1 MKRTDIGGQAVIE
14 GVMMR
19 SEKGTALV
27 VRRSDGTLAKEF
39 HHQRTRYK
47 KGSFPT
53 WPVVRGV
60 YAFFKA
66 LSDGMNITTRAAE
79 IFGEEEEEPTKFEK
93 WLAKRFGK
101 SAMDIMK
108 WIAIVL
114 AVVFA
119 IGLFFLLPIGIISLL
134 ELVFGK
140 MSPVLSAIVQGLVR
154 LVIFLLYIYA
164 ISKIKDIRRVFMY
177 HGAEHK
183 TIACY
188 EAELPMTPENAQK
201 CTRLHPRCG
210 TNYLFLTMA
219 VSIIVTTVVSALC
232 TLIPG
237 FTAWHDASGLNS
249 FLFRIARIV
258 LILPIAGISYEV
270 LKAAAKR
277 DNLVCRIARAPG
289 LALQHLTTKEPTEDM
304 LEVAIASFELAL
316 HPPKGDLEFDTK
328 ANAPEPDRKIEPEE
342 IPEPEPAE
350 EQPEEAETA
359 EEQPEEAETAA
370 DEASDADAGKGG
382 DE

>member
-1 MKRTDIGGQAVIE
+1 MKQTTIGGQAVIE

-27 VRRSDGTLAKEF
+27 VRRSDGSLAKEF
-39 HHQRTRYK
+39 HHKRTRYK

-60 YAFFKA
+60 YAFFQS
-66 LSDGMNITTRAAE
+66 LSDGMSITTRAAE
-79 IFGEEEEEPTKFEK
+79 MLGEEEEEPTKFEK
-93 WLAKRFGK
+93 WLAKRFNK
-101 SAMDIMK
+101 SAMDVVK
-108 WIAIVL
+108 WVAIALATVL
-114 AVVFA
+114 A
-119 IGLFFLLPIGIISLL
+119 IGLFFLLPIGVVSLL
-134 ELVFGK
+134 ELIVGST
-140 MSPVLSAIVQGLVR
+140 MNAALSAVVQGLVR
-154 LVIFLLYIYA
+154 LVIFLLYIYG
-164 ISKIKDIRRVFMY
+164 ISKIKDIKRVFMY

-188 EAELPMTPENAQK
+188 EAELPMTPENAAK

-219 VSIIVTTVVSALC
+219 VSIVVTTVVSALC

-237 FTAWHDASGLNS
+237 FSAWHDASGLNS

-270 LKAAAKR
+270 LKAAAR
-277 DNLVCRIARAPG
+277 RNNLICRIVRAPG

-316 HPPKGDLEFDTK
+316 HPPKGDLEFDEKACAQKTDAVQETEEPPAPGRTEQDAEK
-328 ANAPEPDRKIEPEE
+328 EANA
-342 IPEPEPAE
+342 
-350 EQPEEAETA
+350 
-359 EEQPEEAETAA
+359 
-370 DEASDADAGKGG
+370 
-382 DE
+382 

>member
-27 VRRSDGTLAKEF
+27 VRRSDGSLAKEF
-39 HHQRTRYK
+39 HHKRTRYK

-53 WPVVRGV
+53 WPIVRGV
-60 YAFFKA
+60 YAFVKA
-66 LSDGMNITTRAAE
+66 LSDGMTITTRAAE
-79 IFGEEEEEPTKFEK
+79 MLGEEEDEPSKFEK
-93 WLAKRFGK
+93 WLARRFNK
-101 SAMDIMK
+101 SAMDVVK
-108 WIAIVL
+108 GTAVVL
-114 AVVFA
+114 AVILA
-119 IGLFFLLPIGIISLL
+119 IGLFFFLPIGIISLV
-134 ELVFGK
+134 ELAFGK
-140 MSPVLSAIVQGLVR
+140 MSPVLSAIVQGVIR
-154 LVIFLLYIYA
+154 LAIFLLYLYG
-164 ISKIKDIRRVFMY
+164 ISKIKEIKRVFMY

-188 EAELPMTPENAQK
+188 EAEMEMTPENAAK

-219 VSIIVTTVVSALC
+219 VSIVVTAVVSALC

-237 FTAWHDASGLNS
+237 FTAWHDASALNT

-258 LILPIAGISYEV
+258 LIPLIAGVSYEV

-277 DNLVCRIARAPG
+277 DNLVCRVVRAPG

-304 LEVAIASFELAL
+304 LEVAIESFNLAL
-316 HPPKGDLEFDTK
+316 HPPKGDMEFDEK
-328 ANAPEPDRKIEPEE
+328 AAAKTAESEPSDAAEPE
-342 IPEPEPAE
+342 
-350 EQPEEAETA
+350 
-359 EEQPEEAETAA
+359 A
-370 DEASDADAGKGG
+370 DVAKEADA
-382 DE
+382 

>member
-27 VRRSDGTLAKEF
+27 VRRGDGSLAKEF
-39 HHQRTRYK
+39 HHKRTRYK

-60 YAFFKA
+60 YAFFNA
-66 LSDGMNITTRAAE
+66 LSDGMSITTRAAE
-79 IFGEEEEEPTKFEK
+79 MLGEEEEEPSKFEK
-93 WLAKRFGK
+93 WLAKRFNK
-101 SAMDIMK
+101 SAMDIVK
-108 WIAIVL
+108 WVAIVL
-114 AVVFA
+114 AVVLA

-134 ELVFGK
+134 ELIFGK
-140 MSPVLSAIVQGLVR
+140 MSAVWSAVVQGLVR
-154 LVIFLLYIYA
+154 LAIFLLYIYG
-164 ISKIKDIRRVFMY
+164 ISKIKDIKRVFMY

-188 EAELPMTPENAQK
+188 EAELPMTPENAAK

-219 VSIIVTTVVSALC
+219 VSIVVTTVVSALC

-237 FTAWHDASGLNS
+237 FTVWHDASKLNS
-249 FLFRIARIV
+249 FLFRLARIV

-270 LKAAAKR
+270 LKAAAKHE
-277 DNLVCRIARAPG
+277 NLFCRIVRAPG

-316 HPPKGDLEFDTK
+316 HPPKGDLEFDEK
-328 ANAPEPDRKIEPEE
+328 AVQPKPQEAVD
-342 IPEPEPAE
+342 PEPAPSVI
-350 EQPEEAETA
+350 QDNAAEEA
-359 EEQPEEAETAA
+359 
-370 DEASDADAGKGG
+370 DK
-382 DE
+382 

>member
-27 VRRSDGTLAKEF
+27 VRRSDGSLAKEF
-39 HHQRTRYK
+39 HHKRTRYR

-60 YAFFKA
+60 YAFFNA
-66 LSDGMNITTRAAE
+66 LSDGMSITTRAAE
-79 IFGEEEEEPTKFEK
+79 MLGEEEEEPSKFEK
-93 WLAKRFGK
+93 WLAKRFNK
-101 SAMDIMK
+101 SAMDVVK
-108 WIAIVL
+108 WVAIVL
-114 AVVFA
+114 AVVLA

-134 ELVFGK
+134 ELIFGK
-140 MSPVLSAIVQGLVR
+140 ISAVWSAVVQGLVR
-154 LVIFLLYIYA
+154 LVIFLLYIYG
-164 ISKIKDIRRVFMY
+164 ISKIKDIKRVFMY

-188 EAELPMTPENAQK
+188 EAELPMTPENAAK

-237 FTAWHDASGLNS
+237 FTVWHDASKLNS
-249 FLFRIARIV
+249 FLFRLARIV

-270 LKAAAKR
+270 LKAAAKHE
-277 DNLVCRIARAPG
+277 NLFCRIVRAPG

-316 HPPKGDLEFDTK
+316 HPPKGDLEFDEK
-328 ANAPEPDRKIEPEE
+328 ATQPKPEE
-342 IPEPEPAE
+342 PVDPEPASDVP
-350 EQPEEAETA
+350 QDNAAEEA
-359 EEQPEEAETAA
+359 
-370 DEASDADAGKGG
+370 DK
-382 DE
+382 

>member
-27 VRRSDGTLAKEF
+27 VRRSDGSLAKEF
-39 HHQRTRYK
+39 HHKRTRYK

-60 YAFFKA
+60 YAFFGA

-79 IFGEEEEEPTKFEK
+79 MLGEEEEEPSKFEK
-93 WLAKRFGK
+93 WLAKRFDK
-101 SAMDIMK
+101 SAMDVVK
-108 WIAIVL
+108 WVAIVL
-114 AVVFA
+114 ALVLAV
-119 IGLFFLLPIGIISLL
+119 GLFFLLPIGIISLL
-134 ELVFGK
+134 ELIFGK
-140 MSPVLSAIVQGLVR
+140 MSAVWSAVVQGLIR
-154 LVIFLLYIYA
+154 LVIFLLYIYG
-164 ISKIKDIRRVFMY
+164 ISQIKDIKRVFMY

-188 EAELPMTPENAQK
+188 EAELPMTPENAAK

-277 DNLVCRIARAPG
+277 DNLICRVARAPG
-289 LALQHLTTKEPTEDM
+289 LALQHLTTKEPTADM
-304 LEVAIASFELAL
+304 LEVAIASFEIAL
-316 HPPKGDLEFDTK
+316 HPPKGDLEFDEKTAAQK
-328 ANAPEPDRKIEPEE
+328 NETPEE
-342 IPEPEPAE
+342 KPE
-350 EQPEEAETA
+350 
-359 EEQPEEAETAA
+359 
-370 DEASDADAGKGG
+370 SDAQEETDA
-382 DE
+382 

>member
-27 VRRSDGTLAKEF
+27 VRRGDGSLAKEF
-39 HHQRTRYK
+39 HHKRIRYK

-60 YAFFKA
+60 YAFFNA
-66 LSDGMNITTRAAE
+66 LSDGMTITTRAAE
-79 IFGEEEEEPTKFEK
+79 MLGEEEEEPSKFEK
-93 WLAKRFGK
+93 WLAKRFNK
-101 SAMDIMK
+101 SAMDVVK
-108 WIAIVL
+108 WVAIVL
-114 AVVFA
+114 AVVLA
-119 IGLFFLLPIGIISLL
+119 IVLFFLLPIGIISLL
-134 ELVFGK
+134 ELIFGK
-140 MSPVLSAIVQGLVR
+140 MSAVWSAVVQGLVR
-154 LVIFLLYIYA
+154 LAIFLLYIYG
-164 ISKIKDIRRVFMY
+164 ISKIKEIKRVFMY

-188 EAELPMTPENAQK
+188 EAELPMTPENAAK

-237 FTAWHDASGLNS
+237 FTVWHDASKLNS
-249 FLFRIARIV
+249 FLFRLARIV

-270 LKAAAKR
+270 LKAAAKHE
-277 DNLVCRIARAPG
+277 NLFCRIVRAPG

-316 HPPKGDLEFDTK
+316 HPPKGDLEFDEKTTQPK
-328 ANAPEPDRKIEPEE
+328 PEEPVDPEPTPDVPQDNA
-342 IPEPEPAE
+342 AE
-350 EQPEEAETA
+350 V
-359 EEQPEEAETAA
+359 A
-370 DEASDADAGKGG
+370 DN
-382 DE
+382 

>member
-27 VRRSDGTLAKEF
+27 VRRGDGSLAKEF

-66 LSDGMNITTRAAE
+66 LSDGMSITTRAAE
-79 IFGEEEEEPTKFEK
+79 LLGEETEEPSKFEK
-93 WLAKRFGK
+93 WLAKRFNK
-101 SAMDIMK
+101 SAMDVVK
-108 WIAIVL
+108 GAAILLAAVL
-114 AVVFA
+114 A

-134 ELVFGK
+134 ELIFGK
-140 MSPVLSAIVQGLVR
+140 MSAVWSAVVQGLVR
-154 LVIFLLYIYA
+154 LIIFLLYIYG
-164 ISKIKDIRRVFMY
+164 ISKFKDIKRVFMY

-188 EAELPMTPENAQK
+188 EAELPMTPENAAK

-219 VSIIVTTVVSALC
+219 VSIVVTTVVSALC

-237 FTAWHDASGLNS
+237 FTAWHDASGVNR

-258 LILPIAGISYEV
+258 LILPIAGVSYEV

-316 HPPKGDLEFDTK
+316 HPPKGDLEFDEK
-328 ANAPEPDRKIEPEE
+328 ATAEPHEKAEEPETKE
-342 IPEPEPAE
+342 EPEA
-350 EQPEEAETA
+350 
-359 EEQPEEAETAA
+359 
-370 DEASDADAGKGG
+370 
-382 DE
+382 

>member
-27 VRRSDGTLAKEF
+27 VRRGDGSLAKEF
-39 HHQRTRYK
+39 HHKRTRYK

-60 YAFFKA
+60 YAFFNA
-66 LSDGMNITTRAAE
+66 LSDGMSITTRAAE
-79 IFGEEEEEPTKFEK
+79 MLGEEEEEPSKFEK
-93 WLAKRFGK
+93 WLAKRFNK
-101 SAMDIMK
+101 SAMDIVK
-108 WIAIVL
+108 WVAIVL
-114 AVVFA
+114 AVVLA

-134 ELVFGK
+134 ELIFGK
-140 MSPVLSAIVQGLVR
+140 MSAVWSAVVQGLVR
-154 LVIFLLYIYA
+154 LAIFLLYIYG
-164 ISKIKDIRRVFMY
+164 ISKIKDIKRVFMY

-188 EAELPMTPENAQK
+188 EAELPMTPENAAK

-219 VSIIVTTVVSALC
+219 VSIVVTTVVSALC

-237 FTAWHDASGLNS
+237 FTVWHDASKLNS
-249 FLFRIARIV
+249 FLFRLARIV

-270 LKAAAKR
+270 LKAAAKHE
-277 DNLVCRIARAPG
+277 NLFCRIVRAPG

-316 HPPKGDLEFDTK
+316 HPPKGDLEFDEK
-328 ANAPEPDRKIEPEE
+328 AVQPKPQEAVD
-342 IPEPEPAE
+342 PEPAPSVI
-350 EQPEEAETA
+350 QDNAA
-359 EEQPEEAETAA
+359 EET
-370 DEASDADAGKGG
+370 DK
-382 DE
+382 

>member
-27 VRRSDGTLAKEF
+27 VRRSDGSLAKEF

-53 WPVVRGV
+53 WPIVRGV

-66 LSDGMNITTRAAE
+66 LSDGMSITSRAAE
-79 IFGEEEEEPTKFEK
+79 MLGEEEEEPSKFEK
-93 WLAKRFGK
+93 WLAKRFNK
-101 SAMDIMK
+101 STMDVVK
-108 WIAIVL
+108 GVAIVL
-114 AVVFA
+114 ALALA
-119 IGLFFLLPIGIISLL
+119 IGLFFLLPIGAVSLL

-140 MSPVLSAIVQGLVR
+140 MGPVWSAVVQGLVR
-154 LVIFLLYIYA
+154 LAVFLLYIYG
-164 ISKIKDIRRVFMY
+164 ISRIKDIKRVFMY

-188 EAELPMTPENAQK
+188 EAELPMTPENAAK

-219 VSIIVTTVVSALC
+219 VSIIVTTAVSALC

-237 FTAWHDASGLNS
+237 FTAWHDASGVNR

-258 LILPIAGISYEV
+258 LILPIAGVSYEV

-277 DNLVCRIARAPG
+277 DNLVCRDARAPG
-289 LALQHLTTKEPTEDM
+289 LALQRLTTKEPTADM

-316 HPPKGDLEFDTK
+316 HPPKGDLEFDEK
-328 ANAPEPDRKIEPEE
+328 ATAAKTAEASEAKPEE
-342 IPEPEPAE
+342 EK
-350 EQPEEAETA
+350 ET
-359 EEQPEEAETAA
+359 
-370 DEASDADAGKGG
+370 DA
-382 DE
+382 

>member
-1 MKRTDIGGQAVIE
+1 MKRTDIGGQAVVE

-27 VRRSDGTLAKEF
+27 VRRSDGSLAKEF

-66 LSDGMNITTRAAE
+66 LSDGMSITTRAAE
-79 IFGEEEEEPTKFEK
+79 IFGEEETEPSKFEK
-93 WLAKRFGK
+93 WLAKRFDK
-101 SAMDIMK
+101 SAMDIVK
-108 WIAIVL
+108 WTAVVL
-114 AVVFA
+114 AVILA
-119 IGLFFLLPIGIISLL
+119 IGLFFLLPIGVISLL
-134 ELVFGK
+134 ELAFGK
-140 MSPVLSAIVQGLVR
+140 MSPVLSAIVQGLIR
-154 LVIFLLYIYA
+154 LVIFLVYLYA
-164 ISKIKDIRRVFMY
+164 ISGIRDIRRVFMY

-201 CTRLHPRCG
+201 CTRFHPRCG

-249 FLFRIARIV
+249 FLFRLARIV

-270 LKAAAKR
+270 LKAAAKH

-289 LALQHLTTKEPTEDM
+289 LALQHLTTKEPTGDM

-342 IPEPEPAE
+342 IPEPEPTE
-350 EQPEEAETA
+350 EQTEDAETA
-359 EEQPEEAETAA
+359 V
-370 DEASDADAGKGG
+370 DEAPDADAGEGG

>member
-1 MKRTDIGGQAVIE
+1 MKRTNIGGQAVIE

-27 VRRSDGTLAKEF
+27 VRRSDGSLAKEF
-39 HHQRTRYK
+39 HHKRTRYK

-60 YAFFKA
+60 YAFFQS
-66 LSDGMNITTRAAE
+66 LSDGMSITTRAAE
-79 IFGEEEEEPTKFEK
+79 MLGEEEEEPTKFEK
-93 WLAKRFGK
+93 WLAKRFNK
-101 SAMDIMK
+101 SAMDVVK
-108 WIAIVL
+108 WVAIAL
-114 AVVFA
+114 AVVLA
-119 IGLFFLLPIGIISLL
+119 IGLFFLLPIGIVSLL
-134 ELVFGK
+134 ELIVGGT
-140 MSPVLSAIVQGLVR
+140 MNAALSAVVQGLVR
-154 LVIFLLYIYA
+154 LVIFLLYIYG
-164 ISKIKDIRRVFMY
+164 ISKIKDIKRVFMY

-188 EAELPMTPENAQK
+188 EAELPMTPENAAK

-219 VSIIVTTVVSALC
+219 VSIVVTTIISALC

-237 FTAWHDASGLNS
+237 FNEWHNASGLHS
-249 FLFRIARIV
+249 FLFRLARIV

-270 LKAAAKR
+270 LKAAARR
-277 DNLVCRIARAPG
+277 DDPICRIVRAPG

-316 HPPKGDLEFDTK
+316 HPPKGDLEFDEK
-328 ANAPEPDRKIEPEE
+328 ACAQKKDAAPEMKEPPT
-342 IPEPEPAE
+342 PETPVQKAE
-350 EQPEEAETA
+350 KE
-359 EEQPEEAETAA
+359 
-370 DEASDADAGKGG
+370 ADA
-382 DE
+382 

>member
-1 MKRTDIGGQAVIE
+1 MKRTDIGGQAVVE

-27 VRRSDGTLAKEF
+27 VRRSDGSLAKEF

-66 LSDGMNITTRAAE
+66 LSDGMSITTRAAE
-79 IFGEEEEEPTKFEK
+79 IFGEEETEPSKFEK
-93 WLAKRFGK
+93 WLAKRFDK
-101 SAMDIMK
+101 SAMDIVK
-108 WIAIVL
+108 WTAVVL
-114 AVVFA
+114 AVILA
-119 IGLFFLLPIGIISLL
+119 IGLFFLLPIGVISLL
-134 ELVFGK
+134 ELAFGK
-140 MSPVLSAIVQGLVR
+140 MSPVLSAIVQGLIR
-154 LVIFLLYIYA
+154 LVIFLVYLYA
-164 ISKIKDIRRVFMY
+164 ISGIRDIRRVFMY

-249 FLFRIARIV
+249 FLFRLARIV

-270 LKAAAKR
+270 LKAAAKH

-289 LALQHLTTKEPTEDM
+289 LALQHLTTKEPTGDM

-328 ANAPEPDRKIEPEE
+328 ANAPELDRKIEPEE
-342 IPEPEPAE
+342 IPEPEPTE
-350 EQPEEAETA
+350 EQTEDAETA
-359 EEQPEEAETAA
+359 V
-370 DEASDADAGKGG
+370 DEAPDADAGEGG

>member
-1 MKRTDIGGQAVIE
+1 MKQTTIGGQAVIE

-27 VRRSDGTLAKEF
+27 VRRSDGSLAKEF
-39 HHQRTRYK
+39 HHKRTRYK

-60 YAFFKA
+60 YAFFQS
-66 LSDGMNITTRAAE
+66 LSDGMSITTRAAE
-79 IFGEEEEEPTKFEK
+79 MLGEEEEEPTKFEK
-93 WLAKRFGK
+93 WLAKRFNK
-101 SAMDIMK
+101 SAMDVVK
-108 WIAIVL
+108 WVAIAL
-114 AVVFA
+114 ATMLA
-119 IGLFFLLPIGIISLL
+119 IGLFFLLPIGVVSLL
-134 ELVFGK
+134 ELIVGST
-140 MSPVLSAIVQGLVR
+140 MNAALSAVVQGLVR
-154 LVIFLLYIYA
+154 LVIFLLYIYG
-164 ISKIKDIRRVFMY
+164 ISKIKDIKRVFMY

-188 EAELPMTPENAQK
+188 EAELPMTPENAAK

-219 VSIIVTTVVSALC
+219 VSIVVTTVVSALC

-237 FTAWHDASGLNS
+237 FSAWHDASGLNS

-270 LKAAAKR
+270 LKAAAR
-277 DNLVCRIARAPG
+277 RNNLICRIVRAPG

-316 HPPKGDLEFDTK
+316 HPPKGDLEFDEKACAQKTDAVQETEEPPAPGRTEQDAEK
-328 ANAPEPDRKIEPEE
+328 EANA
-342 IPEPEPAE
+342 
-350 EQPEEAETA
+350 
-359 EEQPEEAETAA
+359 
-370 DEASDADAGKGG
+370 
-382 DE
+382 

>member
-27 VRRSDGTLAKEF
+27 VRRSDGSLAKEF
-39 HHQRTRYK
+39 HHKRTRYR

-60 YAFFKA
+60 YAFFNA
-66 LSDGMNITTRAAE
+66 LSDGMSITTRAAE
-79 IFGEEEEEPTKFEK
+79 MLGEEEEEPSKFEK
-93 WLAKRFGK
+93 WLAKRFNK
-101 SAMDIMK
+101 SAMDVVK
-108 WIAIVL
+108 WVAIVL
-114 AVVFA
+114 AVVLA

-134 ELVFGK
+134 ELIFGK
-140 MSPVLSAIVQGLVR
+140 MSAVWSAVVQGLVR
-154 LVIFLLYIYA
+154 LVIFLLYIYG

-188 EAELPMTPENAQK
+188 EAELPMTPENAAK

-219 VSIIVTTVVSALC
+219 VSIVVTTVVSALC

-237 FTAWHDASGLNS
+237 FTVWHDASKLNS
-249 FLFRIARIV
+249 FLFRLARIV

-270 LKAAAKR
+270 LKAAAKHE
-277 DNLVCRIARAPG
+277 NLFCRIVRAPG

-304 LEVAIASFELAL
+304 LEVAIASFGLAL
-316 HPPKGDLEFDTK
+316 HPPKGDLEFDEK
-328 ANAPEPDRKIEPEE
+328 AVQPKLEKPDD
-342 IPEPEPAE
+342 PEPAPAVPQE
-350 EQPEEAETA
+350 NAAEEA
-359 EEQPEEAETAA
+359 
-370 DEASDADAGKGG
+370 DK
-382 DE
+382 

>member
-1 MKRTDIGGQAVIE
+1 MKQTTIGGQAVIE

-27 VRRSDGTLAKEF
+27 VRRSDGSLAKEF
-39 HHQRTRYK
+39 HHKRTRYK

-60 YAFFKA
+60 YAFFQS
-66 LSDGMNITTRAAE
+66 LSDGMSITTRAAE
-79 IFGEEEEEPTKFEK
+79 MLGEEEEEPTMFEK
-93 WLAKRFGK
+93 WLAKRFNK
-101 SAMDIMK
+101 SAMDVVK
-108 WIAIVL
+108 WVAIALAAVL
-114 AVVFA
+114 A
-119 IGLFFLLPIGIISLL
+119 IGLFFLLPIGVVSLL
-134 ELVFGK
+134 ELIVGST
-140 MSPVLSAIVQGLVR
+140 MNAALSAVVQGFVR
-154 LVIFLLYIYA
+154 LAIFLLYIYG
-164 ISKIKDIRRVFMY
+164 ISKIKDIKRVFMY

-188 EAELPMTPENAQK
+188 EAELPMTPENAAK

-219 VSIIVTTVVSALC
+219 VSIVVTTVVSALC

-237 FTAWHDASGLNS
+237 FSAWHDASGLNS

-270 LKAAAKR
+270 LKAAAR
-277 DNLVCRIARAPG
+277 RNDLICRIVRAPG

-316 HPPKGDLEFDTK
+316 HPPKGDLEFDEKACAQKTDAVQETEEPPAPGQTEQDAEK
-328 ANAPEPDRKIEPEE
+328 EANA
-342 IPEPEPAE
+342 
-350 EQPEEAETA
+350 
-359 EEQPEEAETAA
+359 
-370 DEASDADAGKGG
+370 
-382 DE
+382 

>member
-27 VRRSDGTLAKEF
+27 VRRSDGSLAKEF

-66 LSDGMNITTRAAE
+66 LSDGMSITTRAAE
-79 IFGEEEEEPTKFEK
+79 LLGEETEEPSKFEQ
-93 WLAKRFGK
+93 WVAKRFNK
-101 SAMDIMK
+101 SAMDVVK
-108 WIAIVL
+108 WVAILL
-114 AVVFA
+114 AVALA
-119 IGLFFLLPIGIISLL
+119 IGLFFLLPIGVISLL
-134 ELVFGK
+134 ELIFGK
-140 MSPVLSAIVQGLVR
+140 MNAVWSAVVQGLVR
-154 LVIFLLYIYA
+154 LVIFLFYIYG
-164 ISKIKDIRRVFMY
+164 ISKIKDIKRVFMY

-188 EAELPMTPENAQK
+188 EAELPMTPENAAK

-219 VSIIVTTVVSALC
+219 VSIVVTTVISALC

-237 FTAWHDASGLNS
+237 FTAWHDASGLNR

-277 DNLVCRIARAPG
+277 ENLVSRIARAPG
-289 LALQHLTTKEPTEDM
+289 LALQHLTTKEPTADM

-316 HPPKGDLEFDTK
+316 HPPKGDLEFDEKASATK
-328 ANAPEPDRKIEPEE
+328 TEE
-342 IPEPEPAE
+342 ASEAVEKPAE
-350 EQPEEAETA
+350 APKTDPDANEAA
-359 EEQPEEAETAA
+359 EA
-370 DEASDADAGKGG
+370 
-382 DE
+382 

>member
-27 VRRSDGTLAKEF
+27 VRRSDGSLAKEF
-39 HHQRTRYK
+39 HHKRTRYR

-60 YAFFKA
+60 YAFFNA
-66 LSDGMNITTRAAE
+66 LSDGMTITTRAAE
-79 IFGEEEEEPTKFEK
+79 MLGEEEEEPSKFEQ
-93 WLAKRFGK
+93 WLAKRFNK
-101 SAMDIMK
+101 SAMDVVK
-108 WIAIVL
+108 WIAIFLAAVL
-114 AVVFA
+114 A

-134 ELVFGK
+134 ELIFGK
-140 MSPVLSAIVQGLVR
+140 MSAVWSAVVQGLIR
-154 LVIFLLYIYA
+154 LLIFLLYIYG
-164 ISKIKDIRRVFMY
+164 ISKIKDIGRVFMY

-188 EAELPMTPENAQK
+188 EAELPMTPENAAK

-219 VSIIVTTVVSALC
+219 VSIVVTTVVSALC

-237 FTAWHDASGLNS
+237 FTAWHDASGLHS

-277 DNLVCRIARAPG
+277 DNLVCRVARAPG
-289 LALQHLTTKEPTEDM
+289 LALQHLTTKEPTKDM

-316 HPPKGDLEFDTK
+316 HPPKGDLEFNEK
-328 ANAPEPDRKIEPEE
+328 AEESGSEGEKPEE
-342 IPEPEPAE
+342 PTPEQPATQAE
-350 EQPEEAETA
+350 E
-359 EEQPEEAETAA
+359 
-370 DEASDADAGKGG
+370 DAVR
-382 DE
+382 

>member
-359 EEQPEEAETAA
+359 A
-370 DEASDADAGKGG
+370 DEASDADAGEGG

>member
-27 VRRSDGTLAKEF
+27 VRRSDGSLAREF
-39 HHQRTRYK
+39 HHKRTRYK

-60 YAFFKA
+60 YAFVKA
-66 LSDGMNITTRAAE
+66 LTDGMTVTTRAAE
-79 IFGEEEEEPTKFEK
+79 MLGTEEEEPTKFEK
-93 WLAKRFGK
+93 WLAKRFNK
-101 SAMDIMK
+101 SAMDVVK
-108 WIAIVL
+108 ATAIVL
-114 AVVFA
+114 AAILA
-119 IGLFFLLPIGIISLL
+119 IGLFFFLPIGVISLL
-134 ELVFGK
+134 ELAFGK
-140 MSPVLSAIVQGLVR
+140 MSPVLSAIVQGAIR
-154 LVIFLLYIYA
+154 LAIFLLYIYG

-188 EAELPMTPENAQK
+188 EAELPLTPENAAK

-219 VSIIVTTVVSALC
+219 VSIVVTAAVSALC

-237 FTAWHDASGLNS
+237 FTEWHNASTLNT
-249 FLFRIARIV
+249 FLFRLARIV
-258 LILPIAGISYEV
+258 LLPLIAGVSYEV

-277 DNLVCRIARAPG
+277 DNLVCRIVRAPG

-304 LEVAIASFELAL
+304 LEVAIESFGLAL
-316 HPPKGDLEFDTK
+316 HPPKDDLEFTEK
-328 ANAPEPDRKIEPEE
+328 AAEKPAEPGTEAEPEQEPGTAEGSEPDAGTE
-342 IPEPEPAE
+342 
-350 EQPEEAETA
+350 
-359 EEQPEEAETAA
+359 
-370 DEASDADAGKGG
+370 ADA
-382 DE
+382 

>member
-27 VRRSDGTLAKEF
+27 VRRSDGSLAKEF
-39 HHQRTRYK
+39 HHKRTRYR

-53 WPVVRGV
+53 WPIVRGV
-60 YAFFKA
+60 YAFVQA
-66 LSDGMNITTRAAE
+66 LSDGMSITTRAAE
-79 IFGEEEEEPTKFEK
+79 MLGEEEEEPSKFEQ
-93 WLAKRFGK
+93 WLAKRFDK

-108 WIAIVL
+108 WTAIVL
-114 AVVFA
+114 AVILA
-119 IGLFFLLPIGIISLL
+119 IGLFFLLPIGAGSLL
-134 ELVFGK
+134 ELIFGK
-140 MSPVLSAIVQGLVR
+140 MSPVWSAVVQGLVR
-154 LVIFLLYIYA
+154 LVIFLLYIYG
-164 ISKIKDIRRVFMY
+164 ISKIKDIKRVFMY

-188 EAELPMTPENAQK
+188 EAELSMTPENAAK

-219 VSIIVTTVVSALC
+219 VSIVVTTAVSALC

-237 FTAWHDASGLNS
+237 FTEWHDASGVNTL
-249 FLFRIARIV
+249 LFRLARIV
-258 LILPIAGISYEV
+258 LIPLIAGVSYEV

-277 DNLVCRIARAPG
+277 ENAVCRIVRAPG
-289 LALQHLTTKEPTEDM
+289 LALQHLTTKEPTGDM

-316 HPPKGDLEFDTK
+316 HPPKGDLEFKD
-328 ANAPEPDRKIEPEE
+328 NAKEQTPQKPETVSEPEDK
-342 IPEPEPAE
+342 AGE
-350 EQPEEAETA
+350 ETVA
-359 EEQPEEAETAA
+359 
-370 DEASDADAGKGG
+370 
-382 DE
+382 

>member
-27 VRRSDGTLAKEF
+27 VRRGDGSLAKEF
-39 HHQRTRYK
+39 HHKRTRYK

-60 YAFFKA
+60 YAFFNA
-66 LSDGMNITTRAAE
+66 LSDGMSITTRAAE
-79 IFGEEEEEPTKFEK
+79 MLGEEEEEPSKFEK
-93 WLAKRFGK
+93 WLAKRFNK
-101 SAMDIMK
+101 SAMDVVK
-108 WIAIVL
+108 WVAIVL
-114 AVVFA
+114 AVVLA

-134 ELVFGK
+134 ELIFGK
-140 MSPVLSAIVQGLVR
+140 MSAVWSAVVQGLVR
-154 LVIFLLYIYA
+154 LVIFLLYIYG

-188 EAELPMTPENAQK
+188 EAELPMTPENAAK

-219 VSIIVTTVVSALC
+219 VSIVVTTVVSALC

-237 FTAWHDASGLNS
+237 FTVWHDASKLNS
-249 FLFRIARIV
+249 FLFRLARIV

-270 LKAAAKR
+270 LKAAAKHE
-277 DNLVCRIARAPG
+277 NLFCRIVRTPG

-316 HPPKGDLEFDTK
+316 HPPKGDLEFDEKTVQPK
-328 ANAPEPDRKIEPEE
+328 PEKPDD
-342 IPEPEPAE
+342 PEPAPAVPQE
-350 EQPEEAETA
+350 NAAEEA
-359 EEQPEEAETAA
+359 
-370 DEASDADAGKGG
+370 DK
-382 DE
+382 

>member
-1 MKRTDIGGQAVIE
+1 MKHTSIGGQAVIE

-27 VRRSDGTLAKEF
+27 VRRSDGSLAKEF
-39 HHQRTRYK
+39 HHKRTRYK

-60 YAFFKA
+60 YAFFQS
-66 LSDGMNITTRAAE
+66 LSDGMSITTRAAE
-79 IFGEEEEEPTKFEK
+79 MLGEEEEEPSKFER
-93 WLAKRFGK
+93 WLAKRFNK
-101 SAMDIMK
+101 SAMDVVK
-108 WIAIVL
+108 WTAIVL
-114 AVVFA
+114 AVILA
-119 IGLFFLLPIGIISLL
+119 LGLFFLLPIGAISLL
-134 ELVFGK
+134 ELIFGK
-140 MSPVLSAIVQGLVR
+140 MSPVWSAVVQGFVR
-154 LVIFLLYIYA
+154 LAIFLLYIYG
-164 ISKIKDIRRVFMY
+164 ISKIKDIKRVFMY

-188 EAELPMTPENAQK
+188 EAELPMTPENAMK

-219 VSIIVTTVVSALC
+219 VSIVITTVVSALC

-249 FLFRIARIV
+249 FLFRLARIV

-316 HPPKGDLEFDTK
+316 HPPKGDLKFEEKTVEPKPADSQK
-328 ANAPEPDRKIEPEE
+328 PEPDTQEE
-342 IPEPEPAE
+342 
-350 EQPEEAETA
+350 T
-359 EEQPEEAETAA
+359 
-370 DEASDADAGKGG
+370 DV
-382 DE
+382 

>member
-27 VRRSDGTLAKEF
+27 VRRGDGSLAKEF

-66 LSDGMNITTRAAE
+66 LSDGMSITTRAAE
-79 IFGEEEEEPTKFEK
+79 MLGEEEEKPSKFEQ
-93 WLAKRFGK
+93 WLAKRFNK
-101 SAMDIMK
+101 SAMDVVK
-108 WIAIVL
+108 GAAILLAAVL
-114 AVVFA
+114 A

-134 ELVFGK
+134 ELIFGK
-140 MSPVLSAIVQGLVR
+140 MSAVWSAVVQGLVR
-154 LVIFLLYIYA
+154 LIIFLLYIYG
-164 ISKIKDIRRVFMY
+164 ISKIKDIKRVFMY

-188 EAELPMTPENAQK
+188 EAELPMTPENAAK

-219 VSIIVTTVVSALC
+219 VSIVVTTVISALC

-237 FTAWHDASGLNS
+237 FTAWHDASGVNR

-258 LILPIAGISYEV
+258 LILPIAGVSYEV

-289 LALQHLTTKEPTEDM
+289 LALQHLTTKEPTEDI

-316 HPPKGDLEFDTK
+316 HPPKGDLEFDEK
-328 ANAPEPDRKIEPEE
+328 AVAEPQEKAEEPETKE
-342 IPEPEPAE
+342 EPE
-350 EQPEEAETA
+350 T
-359 EEQPEEAETAA
+359 
-370 DEASDADAGKGG
+370 
-382 DE
+382 

>member
-27 VRRSDGTLAKEF
+27 VRRGDGSLAKEF

-66 LSDGMNITTRAAE
+66 LSDGMSITTRAAE
-79 IFGEEEEEPTKFEK
+79 MLGEEEEKPSKFEQ
-93 WLAKRFGK
+93 WLAKRFNK
-101 SAMDIMK
+101 SAMDVVK
-108 WIAIVL
+108 GAAILLAAVL
-114 AVVFA
+114 A

-134 ELVFGK
+134 ELIFGK
-140 MSPVLSAIVQGLVR
+140 MSAVWSAVVQGLVR
-154 LVIFLLYIYA
+154 LIIFLLYIYG
-164 ISKIKDIRRVFMY
+164 ISKIKDIKRVFMY

-188 EAELPMTPENAQK
+188 EAELPMTPENAAK

-219 VSIIVTTVVSALC
+219 VSIVVTTVISALC

-237 FTAWHDASGLNS
+237 FTAWHDASGVNR

-258 LILPIAGISYEV
+258 LILPIAGVSYEV

-316 HPPKGDLEFDTK
+316 HPPKGDLEFDEK
-328 ANAPEPDRKIEPEE
+328 AAAEPQEKAEEPETKE
-342 IPEPEPAE
+342 EPE
-350 EQPEEAETA
+350 T
-359 EEQPEEAETAA
+359 
-370 DEASDADAGKGG
+370 
-382 DE
+382 